1 MRKIVSVVGGNP
13 EDVPGVLALYKF
25 PTLQEQASCAW
36 LGCANDGGATRALI
50 YTSEFLKEQ
59 KKIPDV
65 LPDYTAYV
73 TPKYVEAAMEL
84 E

>member
-1 MRKIVSVVGGNP
+1 MNRPPPPKGFQ
-13 EDVPGVLALYKF
+13 VLTA
-25 PTLQEQASCAW
+25 PV
-36 LGCANDGGATRALI
+36 
-50 YTSEFLKEQ
+50 
-59 KKIPDV
+59 KIPDV